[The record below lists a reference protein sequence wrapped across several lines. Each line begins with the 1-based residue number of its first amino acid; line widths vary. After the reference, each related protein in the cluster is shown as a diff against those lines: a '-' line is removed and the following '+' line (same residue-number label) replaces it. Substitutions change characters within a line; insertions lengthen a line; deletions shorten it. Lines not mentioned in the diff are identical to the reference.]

1 MLKTQEAIREIWVI
15 LKERIQQDLSSASR
29 IAITC
34 DIWSSKLLTNS
45 YIGNSMTMD
54 MMITFSM

>member
-1 MLKTQEAIREIWVI
+1 MKTKDSIGKIWDI
-15 LKERIQQDLSSASR
+15 LKERMQQDLGEASR